1 MPTTVVSEAWIVGA
15 LAAYRRILD
24 NRPLSRLLVG
34 EFVSSVG
41 DWLYLVALLI
51 VVYRESADPVLLG
64 IVGAARVLPYVLLS
78 IPAGIVADR
87 YDRRLVLLVTD
98 VARGVI
104 MLVLAWLVAADAPVA
119 WVIVMSIV
127 AGCFSAFFS
136 PTIGAYLPS
145 IVGNEAELGPANSA
159 WSTLDN
165 LAFII
170 GPAIAGLLIATS
182 GLTAAFVLNAAS
194 FAILAVVLWGL
205 PSVRAG
211 ARESAAQ
218 AADDSAPADADTAAA
233 RESLIDIVRPVLG
246 LALADVTAGFA
257 FGGLGVLT
265 VLLAINQL
273 GAGEE
278 GTGYLNAGIGV
289 GAVVGAVLSG
299 ALSTSARQ
307 RTILL
312 AGLIVFAAGLVLLG
326 VVSSL
331 AVAFVA
337 MAIAS
342 AGSLVAEV
350 ISTTIFQRL
359 VPDAVRGRALGVAAT
374 LTTLAYAAGSLVLP
388 VFAGWFGI
396 ASALVASAVVVV
408 AGAVGGVAMLG
419 AAWSGG
425 PGPEVAHLA
434 RRLTGLPLFAGVP
447 EDRLAIALSRA
458 KPVAIRAGDTIV
470 RQGEPADRFYV
481 ILDGQ
486 FVVSDDQAGSP
497 SRQLRTLGP
506 NDAFGELGLLTGAPR
521 TATVT
526 AASDG
531 RLLALEAN
539 DFLELVSS
547 APDLRPRLLALYRG
561 APTAVRTV
569 ADRGSAISGSPSQ
582 PASP

>member
-1 MPTTVVSEAWIVGA
+1 
-15 LAAYRRILD
+15 
-24 NRPLSRLLVG
+24 
-34 EFVSSVG
+34 
-41 DWLYLVALLI
+41 
-51 VVYRESADPVLLG
+51 
-64 IVGAARVLPYVLLS
+64 
-78 IPAGIVADR
+78 
-87 YDRRLVLLVTD
+87 
-98 VARGVI
+98 
-104 MLVLAWLVAADAPVA
+104 
-119 WVIVMSIV
+119 
-127 AGCFSAFFS
+127 
-136 PTIGAYLPS
+136 
-145 IVGNEAELGPANSA
+145 
-159 WSTLDN
+159 
-165 LAFII
+165 
-170 GPAIAGLLIATS
+170 
-182 GLTAAFVLNAAS
+182 
-194 FAILAVVLWGL
+194 
-205 PSVRAG
+205 
-211 ARESAAQ
+211 
-218 AADDSAPADADTAAA
+218 
-233 RESLIDIVRPVLG
+233 
-246 LALADVTAGFA
+246 
-257 FGGLGVLT
+257 
-265 VLLAINQL
+265 
-273 GAGEE
+273 
-278 GTGYLNAGIGV
+278 
-289 GAVVGAVLSG
+289 
-299 ALSTSARQ
+299 
-307 RTILL
+307 
-312 AGLIVFAAGLVLLG
+312 VFAAGLVLLG

-419 AAWSGG
+419 AALSAG
-425 PGPEVAHLA
+425 PGPELAHLA

-458 KPVAIRAGDTIV
+458 KPLAIRAGDTIV

-526 AASDG
+526 AESDG

>member
-1 MPTTVVSEAWIVGA
+1 VGA

-98 VARGVI
+98 VARGAI

-119 WVIVMSIV
+119 WIIVMSIV

-211 ARESAAQ
+211 TRETADHAVTASAAN
-218 AADDSAPADADTAAA
+218 ADGAAA
-233 RESLIDIVRPVLG
+233 RESLIAIVRPVLG
-246 LALADVTAGFA
+246 LTLADVTAGFA

-265 VLLAINQL
+265 VLLAIQQL

-299 ALSTSARQ
+299 ALSTSSRQ
-307 RTILL
+307 RAILL
-312 AGLIVFAAGLVLLG
+312 AGLIVLAAGLVLLG

-396 ASALVASAVVVV
+396 GSALVASAVIVV

-419 AAWSGG
+419 GSLAGG
-425 PGPEVAHLA
+425 PGPEVVHLA

-447 EDRLAIALSRA
+447 EDRLAIALSRS
-458 KPVAIRAGDTIV
+458 KPLAIRAGDTIL

-547 APDLRPRLLALYRG
+547 ASDLRPRLLALYRG

-569 ADRGSAISGSPSQ
+569 ADRGPAISGSPSQ